1 MSIPR
6 RILQPDWT
14 YSSNHSYIPNTLRI
28 LKMIWGVSPTSIGSY
43 RRCLI
48 LWSSGDPC
56 GGFWTVS
63 VSSAVGGLTSQGEG
77 VPGPGQTVTVPC
89 SLCPMCESS
98 SFLRSSFTYLYISL
112 HIFTY
117 LYISLHIFTYWI
129 HKRIQY
135 PVPTQMS
142 QSARLYFNQLRW
154 HNQNWTATEGANW
167 TDPLNFILSSRHCK
181 TSNKKIHTNTTWYTT
196 WYRPHQTTFLCGLA
210 MLAMI
215 PSTHVAGDL
224 SNQQK
229 CSPLQSITQHR
240 CRKMAWIQTHWPQSL
255 TAEWLACNYAKT
267 RYLEFPK

>member
-1 MSIPR
+1 
-6 RILQPDWT
+6 
-14 YSSNHSYIPNTLRI
+14 
-28 LKMIWGVSPTSIGSY
+28 MIWGVSPTSIGSY

-48 LWSSGDPC
+48 LWSSPTFILGIPAEAS
-56 GGFWTVS
+56 GPS
-63 VSSAVGGLTSQGEG
+63 VSLQLSGAWPPKAKAYLGPVKRSRFRARFVQCVKAVPFFGH
-77 VPGPGQTVTVPC
+77 P
-89 SLCPMCESS
+89 
-98 SFLRSSFTYLYISL
+98 
-112 HIFTY
+112 
-117 LYISLHIFTYWI
+117 LHIFTYWI

-181 TSNKKIHTNTTWYTT
+181 TSNRPLTPAQLQQTNTTWYTT
-196 WYRPHQTTFLCGLA
+196 WYKPHQTAFLCGLA

-240 CRKMAWIQTHWPQSL
+240 CRKIAWIQTHWPQSL
-255 TAEWLACNYAKT
+255 RVEWLACNYAKT